1 MLLLK
6 KVKVMIDHLMVKVV
20 PVYLVWGTMS
30 IVDEFLCT
38 GDSID
43 AETDPIDNR
52 SKRTSVPFLEG

>member
-1 MLLLK
+1 
-6 KVKVMIDHLMVKVV
+6 MVKVV